1 MRVVVVVER
10 VSGVAGWILFV
21 SLLVIASSI
30 LLFSSNVPLFL
41 AVLCMSLF
49 VLPKKWA
56 GWEFQWRLCFFLLT
70 GIFLEILLFLLL
82 PSLGASGYIYVIA
95 AAVPMAMSLIL
106 LSDYKWRV
114 SRFISTENILIVAVL
129 LAALILLNIVGP
141 WKLKEGLLGFSI
153 LLVMLLM
160 LNYIPSSLRRSELFN
175 FLSKFGDFNT
185 PIDFIE
191 EILRKANK
199 EEGEEADF
207 IRFRFKEFLDQIE
220 RGDMEHAYVTLATGM
235 MELLKIWD
243 GEKGQAKKQLVSE
256 WENEIKG
263 ITHDQIR
270 ASIVHSI
277 PPKRRKKKW
286 RKLDKDLQRKRQ
298 ILNKFKNDPY
308 TPIKD
313 LLKKAAKKYELE

>member
-1 MRVVVVVER
+1 MRVAVVMER
-10 VSGVAGWILFV
+10 VANWILFV

-30 LLFSSNVPLFL
+30 ILFSSNIPLFL
-41 AVLCMSLF
+41 AVLSMSLF
-49 VLPKKWA
+49 ILPKKWA
-56 GWEFQWRLCFFLLT
+56 RWEFQWRLCFFMLT
-70 GIFLEILLFLLL
+70 GIFLEILLFLLS
-82 PSLGASGYIYVIA
+82 PSLGASAYIYVIA
-95 AAVPMAMSLIL
+95 AAVPMVMSLIL
-106 LSDYKWRV
+106 LSDYKWRI
-114 SRFISTENILIVAVL
+114 SRFISAENILIVAVL
-129 LAALILLNIVGP
+129 LAVLILLNIVGP
-141 WKLKEGLLGFSI
+141 WKLKGGLLGFSI

-207 IRFRFKEFLDQIE
+207 IRFRFNEFLDQIE
-220 RGDMEHAYVTLATGM
+220 RGEMEHVYVTLATGM

-243 GEKGQAKKQLVSE
+243 GEKGKVKKRLVSE
-256 WENEIKG
+256 WEDEIKA
-263 ITHDQIR
+263 THDQIR
-270 ASIVHSI
+270 ASIVHSTP
-277 PPKRRKKKW
+277 PPKQGKNKW
-286 RKLDKDLQRKRQ
+286 KKLDKDLQRKRQ

-313 LLKKAAKKYELE
+313 LLKEAAKKYELK